1 MSHQP
6 NILAI
11 IPARSGS
18 KGIPSKNLLK
28 IGPETLIERAV
39 RIAKQSKLITEL
51 VFSTDDNL
59 YADLAIKAG
68 ADKAIMR
75 PAELSDDFASSWDV
89 VRHAVKFFEKETT
102 DEVDAVILLQPTTPL
117 RPLYHIDDTIDKIY
131 RGGYDAAMT
140 IREISYP
147 IEWMFWLDNNQI
159 ARHVISQDNPI
170 SRRQD
175 ASLTYQP
182 AGTAYALKR
191 HRLFSNSPMKHE
203 NMAYVHVPF
212 EEAINIDT
220 MEDYYVAKAVF
231 DETS

>member
-1 MSHQP
+1 
-6 NILAI
+6 
-11 IPARSGS
+11 
-18 KGIPSKNLLK
+18 
-28 IGPETLIERAV
+28 
-39 RIAKQSKLITEL
+39 
-51 VFSTDDNL
+51 
-59 YADLAIKAG
+59 
-68 ADKAIMR
+68 
-75 PAELSDDFASSWDV
+75 
-89 VRHAVKFFEKETT
+89 
-102 DEVDAVILLQPTTPL
+102 
-117 RPLYHIDDTIDKIY
+117 
-131 RGGYDAAMT
+131 MT